1 MSKIKEL
8 ISWKFLLFIA
18 ISIILTNTPIIGN
31 YFRVIN
37 TVIHESG
44 HAIVA
49 LFGGKVH
56 EISLFMNTE
65 GVTYT
70 SHSSWFGGF
79 FTGAAGYIFSSL
91 IAFLSFYFIS
101 RKKYKWLIIILLLFI
116 GFNLVFWVRNF
127 YGIFWLI
134 TFGAAFIFLLY
145 KGTASIVEHFLL
157 VIASILLVE
166 SITSSFTIFLLS
178 FTQPYAAGDATGLA
192 QATHIIPAQF
202 WGIFF
207 LSQAIAFAA
216 AGFKIGSYR
225 ISK

>member
-1 MSKIKEL
+1 MSRIKEF

-18 ISIILTNTPIIGN
+18 IAIILTNVPIIGN
-31 YFRVIN
+31 YFRVVN

-44 HAIVA
+44 HAIIA

-79 FTGAAGYIFSSL
+79 FTGGAGYVFSSF
-91 IAFLSFYFIS
+91 IAFLSFWFIS
-101 RKKYKWLIIILLLFI
+101 RKQYKPIIIILLALI
-116 GFNLVFWVRNF
+116 GLNLIFWVRNF

-145 KGTASIVEHFLL
+145 KGTAAIVEHFLL
-157 VIASILLVE
+157 MIASILLVE
-166 SITSSFTIFLLS
+166 SIGSSFTIFLLS
-178 FTQPYAAGDATGLA
+178 FTQPFAAGDATGLA
-192 QATHIIPAQF
+192 QATKIIPAQF
-202 WGIFF
+202 WGIVFIC
-207 LSQAIAFAA
+207 QAIAFAI
-216 AGFKIGSYR
+216 AGFKVRAYR
-225 ISK
+225 ITK

>member
-1 MSKIKEL
+1 MSRIKEL

-18 ISIILTNTPIIGN
+18 IAIILTNVPIIGN
-31 YFRVIN
+31 YFRVVN

-79 FTGAAGYIFSSL
+79 FTGGAGYVFSSF
-91 IAFLSFYFIS
+91 IAFLSFWFIS
-101 RKKYKWLIIILLLFI
+101 RKQYKPIIIILLALI
-116 GFNLVFWVRNF
+116 GLNLIFWVRNF

-134 TFGAAFIFLLY
+134 TFGAAFIFLLF
-145 KGTASIVEHFLL
+145 KGTAAIVEHFLL
-157 VIASILLVE
+157 MIASILLVE
-166 SITSSFTIFLLS
+166 SIGSSFTIFLLS
-178 FTQPYAAGDATGLA
+178 FTQPYSAGDATGLA
-192 QATHIIPAQF
+192 QSTHFIPAQF
-202 WGIFF
+202 WGIVF
-207 LSQAIAFAA
+207 LCQALGFAI
-216 AGFKIGSYR
+216 AGFKVGAYR
-225 ISK
+225 INK